1 MVAALLLLAASQD
14 SQTQIYVSTLGS
26 DAYDGSQ
33 RLPGAGGG
41 PKKTLQGARNE
52 ARARRSRG
60 VQGTITILVEP
71 GRYEILDPLVLGNE
85 DSQTAY
91 RANGEVLLTGAVNLG
106 GEPTSDSRVAS
117 SARGSVKE
125 YDLSAYASRLG
136 AKGHRTWN
144 ERIEQEPL
152 SAFVVNSGDLETEA
166 RWPNQ
171 RWVRVKRLAPE
182 NRLEH
187 PSFFSDLSGLKTPA
201 SYSDLWLVGGLH
213 HEKWMMYHE
222 PVARHNPASGRIDI
236 NLPEP
241 HHQDGGRQ
249 ADLVPGEEGRFFLTN
264 SPYEIDQP
272 GEYFI
277 DRVGK
282 KLLYWPRQEN
292 AEVALC
298 PDSLIQIKGASGISL
313 DGFKIQGAQRDG
325 IRCEDA
331 SNISLSDLNISA
343 CGYWGVRVL
352 GGRSVTLS
360 DSHLTQMGEG
370 GAFLNGGD
378 RRNLTPSSHSVEN
391 CVIEDYAKHM
401 WFYRP
406 GVQLKGVGNAVRSST
421 IRNAPH
427 AAVIFDGNDSVIE
440 KCLIERV
447 CLESNDASAIYGW
460 YDFASWGTKISQNW
474 IRDTRNPLPVR
485 FEVFG
490 IYLDGSRSGVS
501 IDRCLLTGLD
511 SAVNLGSGFG
521 NSITNSVI
529 ANAKF
534 GVSTDLYT
542 EPASSLAEAKGQLPI
557 ESGAY
562 RNRYPAL
569 NALLAAGGSYDQV
582 RQHEVSGN
590 TIINTGTPLQGPN
603 IDNARSV
610 RNEGNRTLNMSA
622 SQLQS
627 LLAGSTVQGVSLQ
640 SILGIDPSQI
650 GARR

>member
-1 MVAALLLLAASQD
+1 MVSALLFLA
-14 SQTQIYVSTLGS
+14 TQPQAPLQIHVSTLGS

-33 RLPGAGGG
+33 RIPGQSGG
-41 PKKTLQGARNE
+41 PKKTLKGARDE
-52 ARARRSRG
+52 ARKRRQAGAS
-60 VQGTITILVEP
+60 GTIEIVVLP
-71 GRYEILDPLVLGNE
+71 GRYEILDPLVLGAS
-85 DSQTAY
+85 DGSTTY
-91 RANGEVLLTGAVNLG
+91 RAEGEVLLTGAVRLG
-106 GEPTSDSRVAS
+106 GAQSSDSRLPS
-117 SARGSVKE
+117 SSRGQVME
-125 YDLSAYASRLG
+125 YDLSPYQSRLG

-152 SAFVVNSGDLETEA
+152 SAFVLNNGQLETEA

-171 RWVRVKRLAPE
+171 GWVRVDRLAPE

-187 PSFFSDLSGLKTPA
+187 PSFYSNLSGLQTP
-201 SYSDLWLVGGLH
+201 STYSGLWLVGGLH

-222 PVARHNPASGRIDI
+222 PVAKFDPRSGKIDI
-236 NLPEP
+236 TLPQP

-249 ADLVPGEEGRFFLTN
+249 ADMVPGEEGRFFLTN
-264 SPYEIDQP
+264 SPYEIDQA

-277 DRVGK
+277 DRPAG
-282 KLLYWPRQEN
+282 KLLYWPRQQE
-292 AEVALC
+292 AEVAVNTG
-298 PDSLIQIKGASGISL
+298 SLIEMQNASNIQL
-313 DGFKIQGAQRDG
+313 QGFTIQGAQRDG
-325 IRCEDA
+325 IRVENS
-331 SNISLSDLNISA
+331 SNIQLADLDISA
-343 CGYWGVRVL
+343 CGYWGVRVM
-352 GGRSVTLS
+352 GGSRVKVDS
-360 DSHLTQMGEG
+360 SHLHGTGEG
-370 GAFLNGGD
+370 GVYMDGGS
-378 RRNLTPSSHSVEN
+378 RQSLTPSSHVVEN

-406 GVQLKGVGNAVRSST
+406 GVRLLGVGNTVRSTT

-427 AAVIFDGNDSVIE
+427 AAIIFDGNDNVIE

-460 YDFASWGTKISQNW
+460 YDFACWGTKISQNW
-474 IRDTRNPLPVR
+474 IRDTRNPIPVR

-521 NSITNSVI
+521 NSLTNSVI

-542 EPASSLAEAKGQLPI
+542 EPASSLDEAKQQLPI
-557 ESGAY
+557 TSGTY
-562 RNRYPAL
+562 RNRYPVLSALL
-569 NALLAAGGSYDQV
+569 NASSYDQV
-582 RQHEVSGN
+582 RQHEVAGN
-590 TIINTGTPLQGPN
+590 TIINVTTPLQGPN
-603 IDNARSV
+603 INNARSV
-610 RNEGNRTLNMSA
+610 RNENNRTVNMSS

-627 LLAGSTVQGVSLQ
+627 LLGGSTVDGISLR